1 MTYREAIKSS
11 LDKMD
16 FGENNLIPM
25 SFPYLLITFTK
36 ILCYASAMMQDNE
49 NPDDVTVEEV
59 VGILGYSGNHFLEH
73 ISLFST
79 FWNFIADFLD
89 KEISDSDELSSKG
102 LMWYD
107 AEIIIP
113 LWNEF
118 IQKKQCE
125 STNG

>member
-16 FGENNLIPM
+16 FGKNNIPM

-49 NPDDVTVEEV
+49 NPNDVTVEEV
-59 VGILGYSGNHFLEH
+59 VGILSCSENHFLEH

-79 FWNFIADFLD
+79 FLEFITNFLD
-89 KEISDSDELSSKG
+89 EEIPDGNETDRKG

-107 AEIIIP
+107 AEIIVP